1 MQEPIFTQGEIW
13 LARLDPTEGSEIKK
27 TRPCLVISSTLVN
40 KKLRTVTVVPLSSG
54 KKNAA
59 LLLIN
64 LSPDAENG
72 LKKDC
77 HLVIP
82 QIRTLAKSRLIK
94 KMGKITQLTINLI
107 RDSFEAY
114 FWDN

>member
-1 MQEPIFTQGEIW
+1 MQESIFFQGEIW

-40 KKLRTVTVVPLSSG
+40 KKLRTITVIPLSSG
-54 KKNAA
+54 KKNAV
-59 LLLIN
+59 LLLIDLLPN
-64 LSPDAENG
+64 AENG

-94 KMGKITQLTINLI
+94 KIGKVGQPIIDLI
-107 RDSFEAY
+107 RESFEVY
-114 FWDN
+114 FWDL